1 VNVFQKV
8 LLTEEND
15 HLKTFCML
23 VPSLC
28 ISWVEASLVS
38 KENMAKVVK
47 GAPTREIYFTDDGF
61 AMGIA
66 YCLAILKQTKKN
78 EALHWEETV
87 VAKHKADKQVL
98 EEQLAERSAR
108 EAKLMEKK
116 KKRSSWFRYGRFC
129 LCVRLCSGYVYYIAI
144 VTLCVVPLPLSRPP
158 LRRRKRLRMLMTST
172 KRSTRCS

>member
-1 VNVFQKV
+1 MCLHYTDTLVSNFGEGSDYFKVLVNVFQKV

-78 EALHWEETV
+78 DALHWEDTV
-87 VAKHKADKQVL
+87 IAKHQADNAVL
-98 EEQLAERSAR
+98 QEQLAERQAR
-108 EAKLMEKK
+108 EQKLLEKK
-116 KKRSSWFRYGRFC
+116 KKRSSWFR
-129 LCVRLCSGYVYYIAI
+129 
-144 VTLCVVPLPLSRPP
+144 
-158 LRRRKRLRMLMTST
+158 
-172 KRSTRCS
+172 